1 MERERVSLENVHRQL
16 LRLVPP
22 LYVSLIHADDLAEEE
37 RLYHQ
42 LVVDT
47 HIFLVRKVERRLL
60 LVDSDSSEG

>member
-1 MERERVSLENVHRQL
+1 MYRQVSH
-16 LRLVPP
+16 LVPP
-22 LYVSLIHADDLAEEE
+22 LSVSLIHADDLAGEK

-47 HIFLVRKVERRLL
+47 HVFLVRKVERRLL